1 MATTTATTTNTLL
14 ELAQQGQ
21 SVWYDNISRGLI
33 TSGELQR
40 LLDDG
45 VVGITSNPTIF
56 EKAITGSS
64 DYDDALAEL
73 AAEGFDARAVFQ
85 HLAVEDIGHA
95 ADMLRPVYERT
106 DANALDGYVSIE
118 VSPSLAFDTEATLT
132 EARQLWATLN
142 RPNVMIKVPASPQG
156 IPAVRTLIA
165 EGINV
170 NITMLFALDNYREV
184 ADAYLS
190 GLEDRVARGEPV
202 DRIASVA
209 SIFVSRID
217 SAVDKL
223 LDEKIA
229 ATQDQAEK
237 DRLEALHGKAAI
249 ANSKLAYEIY
259 GEIFHGERFQALR
272 DKGAQP
278 QRLLWASTSTK
289 NPAYPDVYYVEALI
303 GPNTVDTMPP
313 ATLDAFKDHGQV
325 RRTLT
330 ENMEEAH
337 RVFDEL
343 KSAGIDVVAVAQKLQ
358 DDGIAAFATSF
369 DTMLG
374 AIEKKLD
381 TMRAKVK

>member
-14 ELAQQGQ
+14 ELAEQGQ
-21 SVWYDNISRGLI
+21 SVWYDNIRRGLI
-33 TSGELQR
+33 TSGDLQR

-56 EKAITGSS
+56 EKAITGST
-64 DYDDALAEL
+64 DYDDALTTL
-73 AAEGFDARAVFQ
+73 AAEGFDASTVFQ
-85 HLAVEDIGHA
+85 HLAAEDIGHA

-132 EARQLWATLN
+132 EARQLWSTLN

-156 IPAVRTLIA
+156 IPAVRTLIG

-170 NITMLFALDNYREV
+170 NITMLFSLANYREV
-184 ADAYLS
+184 ADAYIS
-190 GLEDRVARGEPV
+190 GLEERVARGQPI
-202 DRIASVA
+202 DLIASVA

-217 SAVDKL
+217 TAVDKL

-259 GEIFHGERFQALR
+259 GEIFHGERFQTLR
-272 DKGAQP
+272 AKGARP

-303 GPNTVDTMPP
+303 GPDTVDTMPP
-313 ATLDAFKDHGQV
+313 ATLDAFKDHGHV

-330 ENMEEAH
+330 ENMDEAH

-343 KSAGIDVVAVAQKLQ
+343 KSAGIDIDAVTQKLQ

-381 TMRAKVK
+381 TMRAKTK